1 MLVPLRSQSLPA
13 QAQAAVRAAIFAGEL
28 APGDPLRELTLS
40 RELGIGQAAVRE
52 ALLALEHEG
61 LVERL
66 ANRGTRVV
74 NLTGAE
80 VRDRLA
86 VRLLLEEEACAAAA
100 ARLDM
105 AGWDRLRAG
114 LVGIK
119 AAAAA
124 GDQHRAAQADLAFHR
139 LLWEAAGS
147 PMLVQALAGVA
158 VPLFAFVSI
167 LRARVGRMDDLGP
180 MHLALL
186 DVIATGKRPA
196 VRASLRAHVLPA
208 YQPFLDSGVADM
220 AGLLRAG

>member
-1 MLVPLRSQSLPA
+1 VLVPLRSLSLPA

-52 ALLALEHEG
+52 ALLALEHDG

-86 VRLLLEEEACAAAA
+86 VRLLLEEEACASAAA
-100 ARLDM
+100 HLDA
-105 AGWDRLRAG
+105 AGWGRLRAG
-114 LVGIK
+114 LAGIE
-119 AAAAA
+119 AAADA
-124 GDQHRAAQADLAFHR
+124 GDQHRTAQADLAFHR

-167 LRARVGRMDDLGP
+167 LRARLGRMDELGP
-180 MHLALL
+180 MHLELL
-186 DVIATGKRPA
+186 DVIATGKRA
-196 VRASLRAHVLPA
+196 AIRASLRRHVLPA
-208 YQPFLDSGVADM
+208 YQPFLDSGVADL